1 MDRRAFVGMLA
12 GGLLT
17 APLAVEAQ
25 PAGKVWRIGS
35 ITPDVPALLNTT
47 PPGQGLFW
55 DRMRELG
62 WVYGQNV
69 IVESRM
75 FGQDIERVPEL
86 AKELIRLG
94 TDVILV
100 LNSAIAV
107 RVQQVTR
114 TIPIVTITSGDLVE
128 AGL

>member
-69 IVESRM
+69 ILEPRV
-75 FGQDIERVPEL
+75 FGQES
-86 AKELIRLG
+86 
-94 TDVILV
+94 
-100 LNSAIAV
+100 SAF
-107 RVQQVTR
+107 
-114 TIPIVTITSGDLVE
+114 PSWPKN
-128 AGL
+128 